1 MFVCVRAVGVIHLPI
16 TADAESVMVLY
27 IHVVCLRGCSMYTYF
42 TNVMSRS
49 SQLYLWSNHVY
60 MYNVD

>member
-27 IHVVCLRGCSMYTYF
+27 IHEVCLRGRSMYEYF

-49 SQLYLWSNHVY
+49 SQ
-60 MYNVD
+60 